1 MTILYRI
8 FSLIISIFAFFI
20 SLSLLLL
27 IPASLVMPPVWLP
40 IFLLVAVVLYTWF
53 SNKFQRLVLRH
64 NEVVR
69 TSLRDWVKVNGYVT
83 IVFSLLSLPGAF
95 ALLKNPDVYM
105 ANMTEMMGKMANH
118 SSQVFTERSAIIL
131 ASIMIIYFL
140 ILLVHVFWTFALIK
154 KNEQYFQ

>member
-1 MTILYRI
+1 
-8 FSLIISIFAFFI
+8 
-20 SLSLLLL
+20 
-27 IPASLVMPPVWLP
+27 MPPIWLP

-53 SNKFQRLVLRH
+53 SNKFQRLVLKH

-95 ALLKNPDVYM
+95 GLVKNPAVYM
-105 ANMTEMMGKMANH
+105 ANMSEMMGKMGNH
-118 SSQVFTERSAIIL
+118 SSQAFTERSAIIL
-131 ASIMIIYFL
+131 ALVMIFYFL